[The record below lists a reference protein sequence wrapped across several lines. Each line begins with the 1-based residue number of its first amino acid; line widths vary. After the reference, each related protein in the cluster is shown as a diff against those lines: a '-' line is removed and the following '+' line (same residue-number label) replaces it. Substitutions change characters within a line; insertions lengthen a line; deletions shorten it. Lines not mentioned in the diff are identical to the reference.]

1 MTTTKESI
9 ENRSFK
15 KQTNHTLDIQVVTS
29 EELLKFGV
37 DVLAR
42 PHRTNFY
49 HIFLFDKASVHE
61 VDFEK
66 MNIPDCSL
74 LFLDKDKVHCFD
86 KQLCFEGELIVFMD
100 TLFSIS
106 DFDHQFLQNC
116 TLFSKLYDTQVI
128 ELPADK
134 YQKVKNTTRY
144 IHQIL
149 NTLQPPPHQL
159 LVKNLLQNLLILAQ
173 QCAEAQGFEP
183 IKSGAE
189 LDYLLLFETLLEQ
202 HFKQQHQVSFY
213 ARQILISEKKLHKV
227 TTQILGKPPKQLI
240 DERVILE
247 AKRLLSY
254 SQDSVKTIAYD
265 LGFDEPTNFIK
276 FFKKH
281 TDQTPNNF
289 RQKQQLA

>member
-1 MTTTKESI
+1 MATIKESI
-9 ENRSFK
+9 ESRSFK

-49 HIFLFDKASVHE
+49 HIFLFDKATVHE

-66 MNIPDCSL
+66 MDIPDCSL

-86 KQLCFEGELIVFMD
+86 KRLCFEGEVIVFMD
-100 TLFSIS
+100 TLFSVS
-106 DFDHQFLQNC
+106 DFDQQFLQNC

-128 ELPADK
+128 ELSVDK
-134 YQKVKNTTRY
+134 YQNVKNTARY
-144 IHQIL
+144 IRQIL
-149 NTLQPPPHQL
+149 STFQPPPHQL

-173 QCAEAQGFEP
+173 QCAEAQGFES

-189 LDYLLLFETLLEQ
+189 LDCLVLFESLLEQ
-202 HFKQQHQVSFY
+202 HFKQQHQVNFY
-213 ARQILISEKKLHKV
+213 AHQMLISEKKLHKV
-227 TTQILGKPPKQLI
+227 TTQTLGKSPKQLI

-254 SQDSVKTIAYD
+254 SQESVKTIAYG

-281 TDQTPNNF
+281 TAQTPNNF